1 MNRSEL
7 EHQVYYRVM
16 YWVERQI
23 RSQSSKS
30 ADDRVW
36 VTVWWG
42 SRHDIWFGAWSRIR
56 GQVMEDTSE
65 SKSSG

>member
-1 MNRSEL
+1 MTQSEI
-7 EHQVYYRVM
+7 EQQVYYWIKNRAE
-16 YWVERQI
+16 YQI

-36 VTVWWG
+36 VTVWWE
-42 SRHDIWFGAWSRIR
+42 SRRAIWFGAWSRIR
-56 GQVMEDTSE
+56 SQVLEDTSE